1 MIRGGKNPSTGVEN
15 GPMDSR
21 RVRREIQVATI
32 RASCPTCGDVEL
44 TTRDVTVQVCSS
56 NNEGSYSFLCPH
68 CNLAVS
74 KPAEARIVDL
84 LVSSGVRLSVWHM
97 PAELEEPRARA
108 VRLLP
113 ATLDLLVAELHP
125 DPVPV
130 QELAAED
137 ARYAGRPAVFL
148 EDLALSKEVG
158 SSKARVTT
166 R

>member
-56 NNEGSYSFLCPH
+56 NNEGSNSFLCPH

-97 PAELEEPRARA
+97 PAELDEPRSG
-108 VRLLP
+108 P
-113 ATLDLLVAELHP
+113 PISYDDLLEFPFQPQQSGWFERV
-125 DPVPV
+125 VT
-130 QELAAED
+130 
-137 ARYAGRPAVFL
+137 
-148 EDLALSKEVG
+148 
-158 SSKARVTT
+158 SSRDD